1 MNNHKYVGLDVH
13 QASISI
19 AVHNHQGK
27 RIAQAIIE
35 TKITTIRDFFK
46 GLSGTIHATFE
57 EGTQA
62 NWMYDILQPLV
73 SELIVCNPIHNRLLA
88 AGNKADAIDADKLAY
103 LLRVGSLKSVYHAA
117 LSTRP
122 LKELVHVYDCLV
134 SDCTRVMNRIKAVF
148 RSHAIR
154 SAGRSVYLKAD
165 RDQWL
170 AHFEQPALGM
180 RLRLLYAELDSLDQL
195 RRQARLAMLKEARQQ
210 PAYKKLIKVPAL
222 GPIRVAQ
229 IIATMGTPF
238 RFRGKR
244 QLWAYCGLAV
254 VTRTSSD
261 YEFVAGKL
269 LRKQKPTQTRGLNHN
284 YNRRLKQVFKS
295 AALDAIRREPMK
307 DYYAAMIEKKMRPE
321 MARLTVARKI
331 AAAVLVVWR
340 GQEEYDETK
349 LTKPSA

>member
-1 MNNHKYVGLDVH
+1 MNDHKYVGLDVH

-27 RIAQAIIE
+27 RISQAIIE
-35 TKITTIRDFFK
+35 TKIDTIRDFFK
-46 GLSGTIHATFE
+46 GLSGTIHVTFE
-57 EGTQA
+57 EGAQA
-62 NWMYDILQPLV
+62 NWLYDLLQPLV
-73 SELIVCNPIHNRLLA
+73 AELIVCNPIHNRLLA
-88 AGNKADAIDADKLAY
+88 AGNKADAIDADRLAY
-103 LLRVGSLKSVYHAA
+103 LLRAGSLKSVYHAA

-122 LKELVHVYDCLV
+122 LKELVHIYDCLV
-134 SDCTRVMNRIKAVF
+134 SDCTRVMNRIKAIF
-148 RSHAIR
+148 RSHSIR

-170 AHFEQPALGM
+170 AHFEQPARRM
-180 RLRLLYAELDSLDQL
+180 RLQLLYEELDSLNQL
-195 RRQARLAMLKEARQQ
+195 RHQARLAMLKEARQQ

-269 LRKQKPTQTRGLNHN
+269 LRKQKPAQTRGLNHN

-295 AALDAIRREPMK
+295 AALDAIGREPMK
-307 DYYAAMIEKKMRPE
+307 GYYAAMIEKKMRPE

-331 AAAVLVVWR
+331 AAVVLVVWKS
-340 GQEEYDETK
+340 QEEYDETK
-349 LTKPSA
+349 LIKQAA